1 MDTSSCMPLP
11 IGSSWQKI
19 LHNVC
24 NFFAALT
31 TKNTPDL
38 QEQNFA
44 AADAALLFDTYGN
57 AILRLAYSY
66 LHNMADA
73 EEILQDTL
81 LKYLQKEPKLA
92 TQEHQKAWLLH
103 VAANL
108 CKNKLQYNKL
118 RQAADIDELS
128 EQLADEK
135 QDSLSCIWQAV
146 KALPIHYREAV
157 HLFYYEG
164 YSTAEIANILARKES
179 SVRSDLYRAREKLK
193 TLLKDVTDFA

>member
-11 IGSSWQKI
+11 SGSSWQKI

-24 NFFAALT
+24 NLFAALT
-31 TKNTPDL
+31 TKNTPAL
-38 QEQNFA
+38 QEQTFA
-44 AADAALLFDTYGN
+44 EADAALLFDAYGN

-81 LKYLQKEPKLA
+81 LKYLQKEPKLS
-92 TQEHQKAWLLH
+92 TPDHQKAWLLH

-118 RQAADIDELS
+118 RQTADIDELS
-128 EQLADEK
+128 EQLTNEK
-135 QDSLSCIWQAV
+135 QDNLSYIWQAV
-146 KALPIHYREAV
+146 KALPTNYREAV

-179 SVRSDLYRAREKLK
+179 SVRSDLHRAREKLK